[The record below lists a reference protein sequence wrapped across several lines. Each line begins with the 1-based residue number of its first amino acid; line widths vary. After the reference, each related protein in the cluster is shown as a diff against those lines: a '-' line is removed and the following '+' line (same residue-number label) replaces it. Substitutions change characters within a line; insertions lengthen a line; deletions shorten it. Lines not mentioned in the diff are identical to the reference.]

1 MPTLVRRFL
10 VLAALMFWQG
20 GFTFYAAVVV
30 PVGQEE
36 LGSHLQQGFI
46 TRRVTHY
53 LNLSGAAALVLL
65 AWDLVLSKEP
75 SRTRHRLRWAAWSGM
90 VLILCALVWLHG
102 RLDEHLDTAMRELLD
117 PRIFRRGHRWYL
129 WLSTVQWGFG
139 LTYAGLTLQAW
150 RIEDRRSQEVAIKK
164 S

>member
-46 TRRVTHY
+46 TRQVTNY
-53 LNLSGAAALVLL
+53 LNLSGAIALLVL
-65 AWDLVLSKEP
+65 AWDVAAANDP
-75 SRTRHRLRWAAWSGM
+75 SRPRRTARWATWTGM
-90 VLILCALVWLHG
+90 VLILFALAWLHQ
-102 RLDEHLDTAMRELLD
+102 HLDQLLNVDLRELAN
-117 PRIFRRGHRWYL
+117 P
-129 WLSTVQWGFG
+129 
-139 LTYAGLTLQAW
+139 
-150 RIEDRRSQEVAIKK
+150 
-164 S
+164 